1 MCPKTPPVR
10 AVMQCLAISIFFS
23 VACPRNAS
31 AQQIRGLQLPPAAT
45 TGGAQPFFP
54 QTSIPSLAQ
63 QDALEIPPLVE
74 RPLGLEE
81 GPRLNVRQFQLDGAV
96 DRPEYAISL
105 TDLQDMLSLHLAAQ
119 PPAGYT
125 VNQLQAITDDIT
137 LYYRGQGLILAQA
150 FVPAQDV
157 QNGVVTLQVVEGS
170 LGAVEVEGNDMYAS
184 DIVANPFEQL
194 LGQPVEEQAIQQAL
208 LALQNYPGLTVFG
221 TFREGGDLGDTEL
234 LIRVQDEKRV
244 SVTPSFDN
252 YGSAFTGE
260 TRGRVQFEV
269 NNPFGSAD
277 QFSGYLLQ
285 TFSPQNGFYGGFSYL
300 NTLAGGKSA
309 VGFGFSNNQF
319 DVTDVNTNVDLG
331 VEGNV
336 QQASLFFRQGFAN
349 SRTFRA
355 DGILDLSRKDAV
367 TTQPGDDPTD
377 ELLVLSYTYDYS
389 AVSRQR
395 RGINLGYVTLL
406 AGNNSGDFPSRQGGS
421 QALAEGSYGKFAFG
435 YQRLQRFGQNHALL
449 LRLDGQYSDDLLVS
463 LEQYPIGGPANVRA
477 YPVAEALVDS
487 GGSATLEWIID
498 APGFANRPVGTE
510 GQTWGDVVQ
519 LSFYVDY
526 AGGEINDPLPFQ
538 EETVNLSGY
547 GLGLQFGYAEK
558 FYFRLDVATPNGDLM
573 ASNDRDPQYYV
584 SFRYTF

>member
-1 MCPKTPPVR
+1 M
-10 AVMQCLAISIFFS
+10 
-23 VACPRNAS
+23 
-31 AQQIRGLQLPPAAT
+31 
-45 TGGAQPFFP
+45 
-54 QTSIPSLAQ
+54 
-63 QDALEIPPLVE
+63 
-74 RPLGLEE
+74 
-81 GPRLNVRQFQLDGAV
+81 
-96 DRPEYAISL
+96 
-105 TDLQDMLSLHLAAQ
+105 
-119 PPAGYT
+119 
-125 VNQLQAITDDIT
+125 
-137 LYYRGQGLILAQA
+137 
-150 FVPAQDV
+150 PAQDV

-184 DIVANPFEQL
+184 DIVATPFEQL

-208 LALQNYPGLTVFG
+208 LALQDYPGLTVFG

-244 SVTPSFDN
+244 SVTPSLDN

-260 TRGRVQFEV
+260 IRGRLQFEV

-277 QFSGYLLQ
+277 QISGYVLQ

-300 NTLAGGKSA
+300 NTLDSGRSA
-309 VGFGFSNNQF
+309 VGFGISSNQF

-336 QQASLFFRQGFAN
+336 QQASLFFRQGIAK

-389 AVSRQR
+389 VVSRQR
-395 RGINLGYVTLL
+395 RGINLGYFRLL

-498 APGFANRPVGTE
+498 APGFAKRPVGTE